1 VFFVASENYRGAGP
15 RFDPVEVNVEVERA
29 AAAGAAAEGVV
40 EEHAADVIAYFHHPV
55 HGTYAAIRYYAS
67 LGVDPEFGVFVM
79 TPYLATHTYAYG
91 VVPIEA
97 IQCHAHLVPDFDKVD
112 AHGRYSEFY
121 WDKVCSAAVCCS
133 ARQRWYVNAFMHILP
148 PVPPHPQQPPPGL
161 ACCLRALCPPGTR
174 RTGGCKQK
182 SGSRRDK

>member
-1 VFFVASENYRGAGP
+1 
-15 RFDPVEVNVEVERA
+15 
-29 AAAGAAAEGVV
+29 VV

-79 TPYLATHTYAYG
+79 TPYLATHNYAYG

-112 AHGRYSEFY
+112 AYGRYSEFY
-121 WDKVCSAAVCCS
+121 WDKVSSAAVALSLLCPPAVGGMLTLKCTS
-133 ARQRWYVNAFMHILP
+133 DNPHLHTPTTP
-148 PVPPHPQQPPPGL
+148 PVL
-161 ACCLRALCPPGTR
+161 ACSLLALCPPGTR
-174 RTGGCKQK
+174 RTGECKNK
-182 SGSRRDK
+182 PGSRRDK